1 MRAADRPARP
11 LGHVVPGP
19 LPVRVRAWDGSVA
32 GTADAPDL
40 AGASPA
46 FPERRMGGVDQ
57 IRAVRPTREGAS
69 DMPATPA
76 AWHAPASPA

>member
-1 MRAADRPARP
+1 MRAADRLARL

-32 GTADAPDL
+32 GPADAPDL
-40 AGASPA
+40 AGASLAPS
-46 FPERRMGGVDQ
+46 ERRMGVDQ
-57 IRAVRPTREGAS
+57 ILAVRPTREGAS

-76 AWHAPASPA
+76 AWYAPASPA